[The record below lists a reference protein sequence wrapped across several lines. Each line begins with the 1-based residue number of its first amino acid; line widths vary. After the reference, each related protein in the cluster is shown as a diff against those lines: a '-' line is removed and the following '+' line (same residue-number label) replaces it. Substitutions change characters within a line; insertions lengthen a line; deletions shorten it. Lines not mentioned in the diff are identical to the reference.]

1 MKNLKID
8 SVSNNEFIPIQQK
21 PKIDYKSKFSKALE
35 NLKNGKP
42 ADYDEEEMKG
52 QKTQTMTQIM
62 SDGSVLVTV
71 YDEQGHIISQNKTR
85 SANPDQNA
93 HVIGTEVETKDFG
106 LDELTMEGNINL
118 INLQ

>member
-1 MKNLKID
+1 MKINEI
-8 SVSNNEFIPIQQK
+8 SSNNEVMQIKTKSQID
-21 PKIDYKSKFSKALE
+21 DYKVNFSKALE
-35 NLKNGKP
+35 NLKKGKP
-42 ADYDEEEMKG
+42 ADYDEESMQG

-71 YDEQGHIISQNKTR
+71 YDEQGHILSQSKTR
-85 SANPDQNA
+85 AANPDKNA
-93 HVIGTEVETKDFG
+93 HVIGTEVENSFG